1 MSSPEPPR
9 GDALDALDRGLARVE
24 GALCLGALA
33 MMIGLSTMQLVLR
46 KGWDSG
52 FEWADVVVRQG
63 VVWTAF
69 VGGALAT
76 QQARHIAIDA
86 ATKLMAPRRAAALR
100 ALTALVAAVIAAVMA
115 RASWVFLQAEI
126 ERAEELLPGVPQWW
140 SQAVIP
146 TAFGLVTFHFV
157 VAARDQLLVALGR
170 REPAPEPEGVGARA
184 KEGAPS

>member
-1 MSSPEPPR
+1 MSSPDAAPR

-33 MMIGLSTMQLVLR
+33 LMIGLSALQLVLR

-86 ATKLMAPRRAAALR
+86 ATKVLSPGRAAALR
-100 ALTALVAAVIAAVMA
+100 AITAVVAAGVAAVMA
-115 RASWVFLQAEI
+115 RASWVFLTAEI

-146 TAFGLVTFHFV
+146 SSFALITFHFLV
-157 VAARDQLLVALGR
+157 SARDQALVALGR
-170 REPAPEPEGVGARA
+170 RAPAPEPAGVGARE
-184 KEGAPS
+184 EGAG